1 MAFPAPHFP
10 PMNITVEK
18 QPNCLATLRVEVPSD
33 TVKSERA
40 KIVSGYT
47 AQARI
52 PGFRPGKAPKNV
64 IEKRFQSAITEEL
77 DDRLVRQAYDEAL
90 RKEALKVLNF
100 GIPQNLNHNSD
111 GSLTFQATLTLAPEV
126 ALPDYKGI
134 TVKAPSTEATDAD
147 VEAQLEGLRERFAD
161 YKDIE
166 GRAAE
171 TGDLAVIDFSSSLDG
186 QPLEEALGKPAGYL
200 SGREGFWLKLDEA
213 SFLPGFA
220 AQVAGMS
227 EGDSKDI
234 PLTIPEDFPLS
245 DLRSKEVVF
254 HVTLKGLKQAVL
266 PELDDEFAAK
276 VTGGKSLEEL
286 KGLAKQ
292 QIEAE
297 KRRRIDDF
305 KVNQI
310 VEHFKSLVDFELP
323 EDLVRHETQ
332 GQADALVERGVK
344 SGMTEEEL
352 TAQQGEIFATAGEQA
367 RTNLKTNFILQEIA
381 RTEGIAVSDQELVNH
396 LAMIAQSRKQNPK
409 KFIKDLQKAGRI
421 PGIRNSML
429 VGKAIDFVLEHATV
443 EEIADEPTTDE

>member
-1 MAFPAPHFP
+1 
-10 PMNITVEK
+10 MNIIVEK

-33 TVKSERA
+33 TVKTERA
-40 KIVSGYT
+40 KIVSGYA

-64 IEKRFQSAITEEL
+64 IEKKFQTAITEEL

-100 GIPQNLNHNSD
+100 GIPQNLAHNSD
-111 GSLTFQATLTLAPEV
+111 GTLTFHAVLTLAPEV
-126 ALPDYKGI
+126 QLPDYKGI
-134 TVKAPSTEATDAD
+134 TVKAPAGEVTDAEID
-147 VEAQLEGLRERFAD
+147 TQLQGLRERFAD
-161 YKDIE
+161 YQDIE
-166 GRAAE
+166 GRSAQS
-171 TGDLAVIDFSSSLDG
+171 GDLAIIDFTSTLDG
-186 QPLEEALGKPAGYL
+186 QPLEQAIGKSAGYL
-200 SGREGFWLKLDEA
+200 SGREGFWLKLDEG

-220 AQVAGMS
+220 AQVEGLNA
-227 EGDSKDI
+227 GDSKDI
-234 PLTIPEDFPLS
+234 ALPIPEDFPLS
-245 DLRSKEVVF
+245 DLRGKEVTF
-254 HVTLKGLKQAVL
+254 HVTLKGLKQMIL

-276 VTGGKSLEEL
+276 VTGGKTLEEL
-286 KGLAKQ
+286 RSLAKH
-292 QIEAE
+292 QIEVE
-297 KRRRIDDF
+297 KRRQIDDY

-310 VEHFKSLVDFELP
+310 VEHFNSLVDFELP
-323 EDLVRHETQ
+323 EDLLRHETQ

-344 SGMTEEEL
+344 SGMSEEEL
-352 TAQQGEIFATAGEQA
+352 SSQQAEIFATAGDQA

-409 KFIKDLQKAGRI
+409 KFIKELQRSGRI

>member
-1 MAFPAPHFP
+1 
-10 PMNITVEK
+10 MNITVEK
-18 QPNCLATLRVEVPSD
+18 QPNCLATLRVEVPSA
-33 TVKSERA
+33 TVSSERA

-64 IEKRFQSAITEEL
+64 IEKRFQTAITEEL
-77 DDRLVRQAYDEAL
+77 DERLVRQAYDEAL
-90 RKEALKVLNF
+90 RQEALKVLNF
-100 GIPQNLNHNSD
+100 GIPQNLNHNED
-111 GSLTFQATLTLAPEV
+111 GSLSFQATLTLAPEV
-126 ALPDYKGI
+126 ALPNYKGI
-134 TVKAPSTEATDAD
+134 AVKAPSGEVTDED
-147 VEAQLEGLRERFAD
+147 VDAQLLGLRERFAE
-161 YKDIE
+161 YSDIE

-171 TGDLAVIDFSSSLDG
+171 MGDLAVIDFKSSLDG
-186 QPLEEALGKPAGYL
+186 QPLEEALGKSAGYL
-200 SGREGFWLKLDEA
+200 AGREGFWLKLDDA

-220 AQVAGMS
+220 AQVEGMNT
-227 EGDSKDI
+227 GDSKDI
-234 PLTIPEDFPLS
+234 TLTIPEDFPLS
-245 DLRSKEVVF
+245 DLRGKDVVF
-254 HVTLKGLKQAVL
+254 HVTLKGLKTAVL

-276 VTGGKSLEEL
+276 VTGGRTLEEL

-292 QIEAE
+292 QIETE
-297 KRRRIDDF
+297 KRRQIDDY

-310 VEHFKSLVDFELP
+310 VEHFNSLVDFELP
-323 EDLVRHETQ
+323 EDLLRHETQ
-332 GQADALVERGVK
+332 GQADALVQRGVK
-344 SGMTEEEL
+344 SGMSEEEI

-396 LAMIAQSRKQNPK
+396 LVMIANSRKQSPK

>member
-1 MAFPAPHFP
+1 
-10 PMNITVEK
+10 MNIIVEK

-33 TVKSERA
+33 TVKTERA
-40 KIVSGYT
+40 KIVSGYA

-64 IEKRFQSAITEEL
+64 IEKKFQTAITEEL

-100 GIPQNLNHNSD
+100 GIPQNLAHNSD
-111 GSLTFQATLTLAPEV
+111 GTLTFHAVLTLAPEV
-126 ALPDYKGI
+126 QLPDYKGI
-134 TVKAPSTEATDAD
+134 TVKAPSGEVTEAEIDT
-147 VEAQLEGLRERFAD
+147 QLQGLRERFAD
-161 YKDIE
+161 YQDIE
-166 GRAAE
+166 GRSAQS
-171 TGDLAVIDFSSSLDG
+171 GDLAVIDFTSTLDG
-186 QPLEEALGKPAGYL
+186 QPLEQAIGKSAGYL
-200 SGREGFWLKLDEA
+200 SGREGFWLKLDEG

-220 AQVAGMS
+220 AQVEGLNA
-227 EGDSKDI
+227 GDSKDI
-234 PLTIPEDFPLS
+234 ALTIPEDFPLS
-245 DLRSKEVVF
+245 DLRGKEVTF
-254 HVTLKGLKQAVL
+254 HVTLKGLKQMVL

-276 VTGGKSLEEL
+276 VTGGKTLEEL
-286 KGLAKQ
+286 RSLAKH
-292 QIEAE
+292 QIEVE
-297 KRRRIDDF
+297 KRRQIDDY

-310 VEHFKSLVDFELP
+310 VEHFNSLVDFELP
-323 EDLVRHETQ
+323 EDLLRHETQ

-352 TAQQGEIFATAGEQA
+352 SSQQAEIFATAGDQA

-381 RTEGIAVSDQELVNH
+381 RTEGISVSDQELVNH
-396 LAMIAQSRKQNPK
+396 LAMIAQSRKQNPQ
-409 KFIKDLQKAGRI
+409 KFIKELQRSGRI

>member
-1 MAFPAPHFP
+1 
-10 PMNITVEK
+10 MNITVEK
-18 QPNCLATLRVEVPSD
+18 QPNCLATLHVEVPSD
-33 TVKSERA
+33 TVNSERA

-47 AQARI
+47 AQAKI

-64 IEKRFQSAITEEL
+64 IEKRFQTAITEEL

-126 ALPDYKGI
+126 ALPQYKGI
-134 TVKAPSTEATDAD
+134 TVKSPSTVATDAD
-147 VEAQLEGLRERFAD
+147 VEAQIDGLRERFAD
-161 YKDIE
+161 YQDIE
-166 GRAAE
+166 GRPAE
-171 TGDLAVIDFSSSLDG
+171 TGDLAVIDFTSSLDG

-200 SGREGFWLKLDEA
+200 TGREGFWLKLDEN

-220 AQVAGMS
+220 AQVAGTS
-227 EGDSKDI
+227 VGDSKDI

-266 PELDDEFAAK
+266 PELNDEFAAK

-286 KGLAKQ
+286 KQLAKQ
-292 QIEAE
+292 QIEVE
-297 KRRRIDDF
+297 KRRQTDDY

-310 VEHFKSLVDFELP
+310 VEHFNSLVDFELP

-381 RTEGIAVSDQELVNH
+381 RTEGISVSDQELVNH

-409 KFIKDLQKAGRI
+409 KFIKELQRGGRI

-443 EEIADEPTTDE
+443 EEIADEPTSDE

>member
-1 MAFPAPHFP
+1 
-10 PMNITVEK
+10 MNIIVEK

-33 TVKSERA
+33 TVKTERA
-40 KIVSGYT
+40 KIVSGYA

-64 IEKRFQSAITEEL
+64 IEKKFQTAITEEL

-100 GIPQNLNHNSD
+100 GIPQNLAHNSD
-111 GSLTFQATLTLAPEV
+111 GTLTFHAVLTLAPEV
-126 ALPDYKGI
+126 QLPDYKGI
-134 TVKAPSTEATDAD
+134 TVKAPAGEVTDAEID
-147 VEAQLEGLRERFAD
+147 TQLQGLRERFAD
-161 YKDIE
+161 YQDIE
-166 GRAAE
+166 GRSAQS
-171 TGDLAVIDFSSSLDG
+171 GDLAIIDFTSTLDG
-186 QPLEEALGKPAGYL
+186 QPLEQAIGKSAGYL
-200 SGREGFWLKLDEA
+200 SGREGFWLKLDEG

-220 AQVAGMS
+220 AQVEGLNA
-227 EGDSKDI
+227 GDSKDI
-234 PLTIPEDFPLS
+234 ALPIPEDFPLS
-245 DLRSKEVVF
+245 DLRGKEVTF
-254 HVTLKGLKQAVL
+254 HVTLKGLKQMVL

-276 VTGGKSLEEL
+276 VTGGKTLEEL
-286 KGLAKQ
+286 RSLAKH
-292 QIEAE
+292 QIEVE
-297 KRRRIDDF
+297 KRRQIDDY

-310 VEHFKSLVDFELP
+310 VEHFNSLVDFELP
-323 EDLVRHETQ
+323 EDLLRHETQ

-344 SGMTEEEL
+344 SGMSEEEL
-352 TAQQGEIFATAGEQA
+352 SSQQAEIFATAGDQA

-396 LAMIAQSRKQNPK
+396 LAMIAQSRKQNPR
-409 KFIKDLQKAGRI
+409 KFIKELQRSGRI